1 MDATVV
7 ELSDV
12 VKADEISVII
22 INGCIMTNFK
32 LQQSDINQIKKF
44 EGLSL
49 RAYKPVPTE
58 RFYTIGYGHYGADV
72 KANQVITEKEA
83 ESLLRKDLEKFE
95 DYVNNLNVCKRY
107 SEFASLTD
115 FAFNLGTA
123 ALGRST
129 LLKYIRAKK
138 PEQYIREEFGKW
150 VNSKGMRL
158 KGLVIRRQW
167 EADRFY
173 GKEA

>member
-1 MDATVV
+1 MKSS
-7 ELSDV
+7 ELLLN
-12 VKADEISVII
+12 KII
-22 INGCIMTNFK
+22 
-32 LQQSDINQIKKF
+32 DF
-44 EGLSL
+44 EGCKLT
-49 RAYKPVPTE
+49 AYKCPAGVW
-58 RFYTIGYGHYGADV
+58 TIGVGHTKGV
-72 KANQVITEKEA
+72 KQGQTITEA
-83 ESLLRKDLEKFE
+83 QAMSLLKGDLLPCEN
-95 DYVNNLNVCKRY
+95 YVNNLGVCKTQGQ
-107 SEFASLTD
+107 FDALVD

-167 EADRFY
+167 EVDRYY

>member
-1 MDATVV
+1 MKSS
-7 ELSDV
+7 ELLLN
-12 VKADEISVII
+12 KII
-22 INGCIMTNFK
+22 
-32 LQQSDINQIKKF
+32 DF
-44 EGLSL
+44 EGCKLT
-49 RAYKPVPTE
+49 AYKCPAGVW
-58 RFYTIGYGHYGADV
+58 TIGVGHTKGV
-72 KANQVITEKEA
+72 KQGQTITEA
-83 ESLLRKDLEKFE
+83 QAMSLLKGDLLPCEN
-95 DYVNNLNVCKRY
+95 YVNNLGVCKTQGQ
-107 SEFASLTD
+107 FDALVD

-138 PEQYIREEFGKW
+138 PEQYIREEFAKW

-167 EADRFY
+167 EADRYY

>member
-1 MDATVV
+1 MKSS
-7 ELSDV
+7 ELLLN
-12 VKADEISVII
+12 KII
-22 INGCIMTNFK
+22 E
-32 LQQSDINQIKKF
+32 F
-44 EGLSL
+44 EGCKLT
-49 RAYKPVPTE
+49 AYKCPAGVW
-58 RFYTIGYGHYGADV
+58 TIGVGHTKGV
-72 KANQVITEKEA
+72 KQDQTITKA
-83 ESLLRKDLEKFE
+83 QAMTLLKGDLLPCEN
-95 DYVNNLNVCKRY
+95 YVNNLSVCKTQGQ
-107 SEFASLTD
+107 FDALVD

-138 PEQYIREEFGKW
+138 AEQYIREEFATW

-167 EADRFY
+167 EADRYY

>member
-1 MDATVV
+1 
-7 ELSDV
+7 
-12 VKADEISVII
+12 
-22 INGCIMTNFK
+22 MTNFK

-167 EADRFY
+167 EADRYY

>member
-1 MDATVV
+1 MKSS
-7 ELSDV
+7 ELLSN
-12 VKADEISVII
+12 KII
-22 INGCIMTNFK
+22 E
-32 LQQSDINQIKKF
+32 F
-44 EGLSL
+44 EGCKLT
-49 RAYKPVPTE
+49 AYKCPAGVW
-58 RFYTIGYGHYGADV
+58 TIGVGHTKGV
-72 KANQVITEKEA
+72 KQGQTITKA
-83 ESLLRKDLEKFE
+83 QAMTLLKGDLLPCEN
-95 DYVNNLNVCKRY
+95 YVNNLGVCKTQGQ
-107 SEFASLTD
+107 FDALVD

-167 EADRFY
+167 EADRYF

>member
-1 MDATVV
+1 MKSS
-7 ELSDV
+7 ELLIN
-12 VKADEISVII
+12 KII
-22 INGCIMTNFK
+22 E
-32 LQQSDINQIKKF
+32 F
-44 EGLSL
+44 EGCKLT
-49 RAYKPVPTE
+49 AYKCPAGVW
-58 RFYTIGYGHYGADV
+58 TIGVGHTKGV
-72 KANQVITEKEA
+72 KQGQTITKA
-83 ESLLRKDLEKFE
+83 QAMTLLKGDLLPCEN
-95 DYVNNLNVCKRY
+95 YVNNLGVCKTQG
-107 SEFASLTD
+107 EFDAIVD

-138 PEQYIREEFGKW
+138 PEQYIREEFAKW

-167 EADRFY
+167 EADRYY

>member
-1 MDATVV
+1 
-7 ELSDV
+7 
-12 VKADEISVII
+12 
-22 INGCIMTNFK
+22 MTNFK
-32 LQQSDINQIKKF
+32 MQQSDINQIKKF

-95 DYVNNLNVCKRY
+95 DYVNKLDVCKRY
-107 SEFASLTD
+107 SEFASLVD
-115 FAFNLGTA
+115 FTFNLGTA

-138 PEQYIREEFGKW
+138 PEQYIREEFAKW

-167 EADRFY
+167 EADRYY

>member
-1 MDATVV
+1 MKSS
-7 ELSDV
+7 ELLLN
-12 VKADEISVII
+12 KII
-22 INGCIMTNFK
+22 E
-32 LQQSDINQIKKF
+32 F
-44 EGLSL
+44 EGCKLT
-49 RAYKPVPTE
+49 AYKCPAGVW
-58 RFYTIGYGHYGADV
+58 TIGVGHTKGV
-72 KANQVITEKEA
+72 KQGQTITEA
-83 ESLLRKDLEKFE
+83 QAMSLLKGDLLPCEN
-95 DYVNNLNVCKRY
+95 YVNNLGVCKTQA
-107 SEFASLTD
+107 EFDAIVD

-138 PEQYIREEFGKW
+138 PEQYIREEFAKW

>member
-1 MDATVV
+1 MKSS
-7 ELSDV
+7 ELLLN
-12 VKADEISVII
+12 KII
-22 INGCIMTNFK
+22 E
-32 LQQSDINQIKKF
+32 F
-44 EGLSL
+44 EGCKLT
-49 RAYKPVPTE
+49 AYKCPAGVW
-58 RFYTIGYGHYGADV
+58 TIGVGHTKGV
-72 KANQVITEKEA
+72 KQGQTITKA
-83 ESLLRKDLEKFE
+83 QAMTLLKGDLLPCEN
-95 DYVNNLNVCKRY
+95 YVNNLGVCKTQG
-107 SEFASLTD
+107 EFDAIVD

-138 PEQYIREEFGKW
+138 PEQYIREEFAKW

-167 EADRFY
+167 EADRYY

>member
-1 MDATVV
+1 
-7 ELSDV
+7 
-12 VKADEISVII
+12 
-22 INGCIMTNFK
+22 MTNFK

-95 DYVNNLNVCKRY
+95 DYVNNLGVCKRY

-123 ALGRST
+123 AFGRST
-129 LLKYIRAKK
+129 LLKYLR
-138 PEQYIREEFGKW
+138 QGK
-150 VNSKGMRL
+150 
-158 KGLVIRRQW
+158 
-167 EADRFY
+167 A
-173 GKEA
+173 

>member
-1 MDATVV
+1 MKSS
-7 ELSDV
+7 ELLLN
-12 VKADEISVII
+12 KII
-22 INGCIMTNFK
+22 
-32 LQQSDINQIKKF
+32 DF
-44 EGLSL
+44 EGCKLT
-49 RAYKPVPTE
+49 AYKCPAGVW
-58 RFYTIGYGHYGADV
+58 TIGVGHTKGV
-72 KANQVITEKEA
+72 KQGQTITKA
-83 ESLLRKDLEKFE
+83 QAMALLKGDLLPCEN
-95 DYVNNLNVCKRY
+95 YVNNLGVCKTQG
-107 SEFASLTD
+107 EFDAIVD

-138 PEQYIREEFGKW
+138 PEQYIREEFAKW

-167 EADRFY
+167 EADRYF